1 MSRDAIEHRITHYT
15 KIATQQCPSLRG
27 KTITAHVLRHTTA
40 MRLLHA
46 GVDTSVIAL
55 WLGHESVET
64 TQIYLHADLNI
75 KEKALART
83 ATTDSEQADTAHPTT
98 SSPCSKRSDYADLT
112 HQEPVAP
119 QGFTSGTRHNPVLG
133 IMQFMPNSA

>member
-27 KTITAHVLRHTTA
+27 KTITAHALRHTTA
-40 MRLLHA
+40 MPLLHA

-64 TQIYLHADLNI
+64 TQTYLHADLNI
-75 KEKALART
+75 KEKALARPDHRL
-83 ATTDSEQADTAHPTT
+83 AEQADTSHPTT
-98 SSPCSKRSDYADLT
+98 SSPGSKRSDYADLRNKN
-112 HQEPVAP
+112 PLP
-119 QGFTSGTRHNPVLG
+119 CKGFTSGIG
-133 IMQFMPNSA
+133 IIRRSA